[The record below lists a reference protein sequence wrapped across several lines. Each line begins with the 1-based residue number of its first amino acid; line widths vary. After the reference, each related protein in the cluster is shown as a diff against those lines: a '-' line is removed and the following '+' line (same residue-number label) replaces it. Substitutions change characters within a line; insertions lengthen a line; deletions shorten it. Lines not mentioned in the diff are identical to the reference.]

1 MYYEWKVCNS
11 KEIEAVEFPYMEKTI
26 QLTNFYN
33 QEYRI
38 YMTERSI
45 TLYQAGKRNFVLF
58 KENAGQMFKFGDN
71 DYFRLELLDDGSYDV
86 YHGQDA

>member
-58 KENAGQMFKFGDN
+58 KENAGRMFKFGDN
-71 DYFRLELLDDGSYDV
+71 DFFRLERLYDGSYDV
-86 YHGQDA
+86 YHGQEA